1 MSVPLYELSTQFR
14 ELQLLAE
21 DPAIDA
27 TALADTLEGIEGAFQ
42 EKAKAVAAVIGNLN
56 ADADAIDEAAAQMKK
71 RAERLRARV
80 EAVKTYLLI
89 NMQACNYSKI
99 SCPYFTIS
107 LRDNPPHVE
116 VQDVDS
122 IPEKFRVWPAPPPPS
137 IDKRALLVALKELK
151 AGESIPG
158 VTLARDQRIEI
169 KA

>member
-21 DPAIDA
+21 DPSIDA

-42 EKAKAVAAVIGNLN
+42 EKAKAVAAVIGNLT
-56 ADADAIDEAAAQMKK
+56 ADADAIEDAAKQMKA
-71 RAERLRARV
+71 RADRLRARV

-116 VQDVDS
+116 VLDAKD
-122 IPEKFRVWPAPPPPS
+122 IPEKFRVWPAPPPQT
-137 IDKRALLVALKELK
+137 IDKRKLLESLK
-151 AGESIPG
+151 AGETIPG
-158 VTLARDQRIEI
+158 VRLARDQRVEI